1 MTAEFC
7 PEHSNVMEKLGELK
21 AGQEGLRDICLEIK
35 GKVECIGGVQTGVRI
50 NAAQEKTKSGILYWV
65 LGAAGMG
72 LILGVA
78 NLVLKGLGLWR

>member
-1 MTAEFC
+1 M
-7 PEHSNVMEKLGELK
+7 KQGQ
-21 AGQEGLRDICLEIK
+21 AGIRDMLIEIK
-35 GKVECIGGVQTGVRI
+35 GTINCINDKQVTVRL
-50 NAAQEKTKSGILYWV
+50 NAAQEKTKSGVLYWV